1 MCQANPPS
9 RKQAGGQVLG
19 LWRAMSTTLLPVK
32 KLWQVSFCTAPGLL
46 QSGYMKGLF
55 SQSTDALTCSNT
67 NLNTGSQWGF
77 FINCNVLI
85 TSRQQ
90 TARETPL
97 NVPDDYCCLQ
107 VILKIWHFSFLV
119 KCQSDS
125 SISFNLH
132 KTNTEINAQ
141 TFPTTVQ
148 DLTVSMHLLSFK
160 LHLKTQILGAITT
173 SHRRSI

>member
-9 RKQAGGQVLG
+9 RKQTGGQVLG
-19 LWRAMSTTLLPVK
+19 LWRAMSIMLLPVE

-55 SQSTDALTCSNT
+55 SQSTDALICSNT

-77 FINCNVLI
+77 YINFNVLI

-90 TARETPL
+90 TTRETSL

-107 VILKIWHFSFLV
+107 VILKICHFSFLV

-125 SISFNLH
+125 SVSFNLH

-141 TFPTTVQ
+141 TFPTTFQ
-148 DLTVSMHLLSFK
+148 DLTVICISYLSSSTWK
-160 LHLKTQILGAITT
+160 HKY
-173 SHRRSI
+173 